1 MTIDSGVCGE
11 LMTGA
16 VALTNNYSK
25 TSVISDYD
33 LTDVFLNES
42 NVPEYSF
49 DKIQAD
55 IKPSYMT
62 YTNYTPL
69 VRTRRLR
76 TTCIDDKYIVMSPLI
91 VGAGE
96 AYIDIEL
103 PHIEDSCYMSVEM
116 SLWGENEIPN
126 YSNEQIVIKQAN
138 WDDSWHV
145 VDIFPA
151 SDLPVGKD
159 CCQRFT
165 FKTFRSDLRGPARW
179 MISAEG
185 ATGSNHTANKGRIVI
200 KSICVYSL

>member
-159 CCQRFT
+159 
-165 FKTFRSDLRGPARW
+165 
-179 MISAEG
+179 
-185 ATGSNHTANKGRIVI
+185 
-200 KSICVYSL
+200 